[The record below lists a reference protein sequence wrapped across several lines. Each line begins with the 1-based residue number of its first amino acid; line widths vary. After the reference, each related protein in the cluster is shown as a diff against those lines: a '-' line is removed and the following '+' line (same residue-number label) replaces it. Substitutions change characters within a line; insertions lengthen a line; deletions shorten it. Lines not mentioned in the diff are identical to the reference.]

1 MVIADDGK
9 GFDPDAAE
17 RSFGLVGMQERVT
30 LSGGLLEIESAPGR
44 GTEVR
49 AQLSL
54 PDQAGTGGLIA
65 EPVEPSPRS

>member
-1 MVIADDGK
+1 M
-9 GFDPDAAE
+9 
-17 RSFGLVGMQERVT
+17 GMEERVT

-54 PDQAGTGGLIA
+54 SDPAGTGGPATESA
-65 EPVEPSPRS
+65 ESSPRP